1 MAQVTTVV
9 LIPQTA
15 YPGPSGRSI
24 SLSGEKQPAAAYYLA
39 NRDVQT
45 ITWSLGNGNGT
56 SNNSNNTFV
65 GNIKI
70 QASLV
75 TSPGALDWYDVYT
88 IDTQNQQVG
97 YTNLKGNYVWLRA
110 VVTGWTAGFIQQI
123 TASY

>member
-1 MAQVTTVV
+1 MAQVTTAV
-9 LIPQTA
+9 LIPQTP
-15 YPGPSGRSI
+15 YPGPTGRSI
-24 SLSGEKQPAAAYYLA
+24 SLSSEKQQAAAYYLA

-45 ITWSLGNGNGT
+45 ITWSLGNGNNN
-56 SNNSNNTFV
+56 SNNSNNIFI

-75 TSPGALDWYDVYT
+75 TDPGAHDWYDVYT

-97 YTNLKGNYVWLRA
+97 YTNLRGNYVWLRA
-110 VVTGWTAGFIQQI
+110 VVTGWTQGAIQQI